1 MARLKNIE
9 KVAQGIGG
17 DINRISD
24 DSASSVF
31 IEDQD
36 FSICITF
43 DWKGDK
49 FRHITIA
56 QKIYQVVD
64 EKVIA
69 RVEGS

>member
-17 DINRISD
+17 AINRFSD
-24 DSASSVF
+24 DSASWVF
-31 IEDQD
+31 IEDKD

-43 DWKGDK
+43 DGKGDK